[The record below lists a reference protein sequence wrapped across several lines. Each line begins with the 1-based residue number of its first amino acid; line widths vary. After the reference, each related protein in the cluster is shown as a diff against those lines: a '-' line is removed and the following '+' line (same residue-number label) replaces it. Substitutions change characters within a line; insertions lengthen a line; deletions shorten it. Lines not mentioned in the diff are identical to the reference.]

1 MSVLRYLVLAI
12 LGAML
17 VTGLGVGGGP
27 PAAKPASVPAKLPTP
42 DQQVAELVEAYLELP
57 AELKLKADGDRLL
70 ERMRA
75 VRGKLSPRSK
85 EAIAR
90 VEASQTIRGLVQ
102 ALEKYDVKALKD
114 LVSKRKEC
122 EVLAIRLSQ
131 AVPLIE
137 PPAGRWEYKIVS
149 EAYVEKLGKGE
160 LAVGLGQLGEEG
172 WELVGIGKGRYVF
185 KRKK

>member
-1 MSVLRYLVLAI
+1 MGMV
-12 LGAML
+12 GALL
-17 VTGLGVGGGP
+17 VTGLGAGGGP
-27 PAAKPASVPAKLPTP
+27 PFPRAAAVPAKAPAP

-70 ERMRA
+70 DRMRA

-102 ALEKYDVKALKD
+102 ALEKYDLKSLKE

-131 AVPLIE
+131 ALPLLD
-137 PPAGRWEYKIVS
+137 PPSGRWEYKILS
-149 EAYVEKLGKGE
+149 EGYVEKLGKGE
-160 LAVGLGQLGEEG
+160 VALGLGQLGEEG
-172 WELVGIGKGRYVF
+172 WELVGLGKGRYVF